1 MLKVISLC
9 VLQSV
14 LLTGAQVFLKFALV
28 KMPKFAWTKQF
39 WAELLVNW
47 QFAVSGI
54 LFAAASLLW
63 MYIIKHFPFSTAYP
77 MISLCYVFG
86 MIAAIAFFHESVS
99 ISKWIGVALIMIG
112 CIFIAR

>member
-39 WAELLVNW
+39 WTEMLVNW

-77 MISLCYVFG
+77 MISLSYVFG

-99 ISKWIGVALIMIG
+99 ATKWIGVALIMVG
-112 CIFIAR
+112 CVFIAK

>member
-39 WAELLVNW
+39 WTEMLVNW

-77 MISLCYVFG
+77 MISLSYVFG

-99 ISKWIGVALIMIG
+99 ATKWIGVTLIMVG
-112 CIFIAR
+112 CVFIAK